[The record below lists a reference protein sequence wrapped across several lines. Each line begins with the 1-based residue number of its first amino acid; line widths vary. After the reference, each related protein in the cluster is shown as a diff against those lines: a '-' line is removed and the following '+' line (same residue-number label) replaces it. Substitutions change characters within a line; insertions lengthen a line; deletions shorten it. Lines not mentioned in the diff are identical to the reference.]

1 MKQKIELLAPGG
13 DLDSIKAAILAGA
26 NAIYCGLD
34 RFNAR
39 NRAENISLD
48 NLKGVL
54 RIAHEY
60 NCEVFVTLNIIIVE
74 SEIPALIGLLNKL
87 VNTSIDGIII
97 QDLGLFYILNKHFKN
112 LKIHA
117 STQLTTHNSGQ
128 IKFLSH
134 LNTERVNL
142 SRELNIHEIKKITA
156 FACQNNVK
164 TEVFVHGS
172 YCISFSGICYMSSFI
187 SGNSGNRGRCSQP
200 CRDRYET
207 TAAEKNYPLN
217 LKDNS
222 AYFDLKELAEAG
234 ISSLKIE
241 GRIKKF
247 DYVFT
252 IVDAWRKQLNNY
264 YSNNKLIDN
273 NETLYKVFNRDFSN
287 GFLKE
292 DINKNMF
299 IDDPRDHSI
308 KHLSEINDF
317 SDEEEKENAEL
328 KLYDEKDE
336 IKILVAEK
344 IKTLSFEKIPLTIY
358 VTGRYGEKLC
368 VFVKSENSS
377 FQVVSDI
384 ILGNNGKQEL
394 NEDVLLKRLKAI
406 NDTDYFIENL
416 NLSNLSSGVFLPFG
430 EITSIKNRIL
440 FILNG
445 KKDIVDPIEIPDL
458 EKSIS
463 SVIDTELSVLISSE
477 SDIDL
482 INETS
487 VKIYFQLPNSF
498 KNGISNFVKIFQENK
513 NLIPWFPS
521 VLIGKDYDD
530 AVKFLLQ
537 IKPNHIVTNNTG
549 IAFEAFEN
557 RISWIAGPYLNIVNS
572 YSLKTLKENF
582 NCSGAFISNEL
593 SRQQIKAIKRP
604 DNFKLYYSIYHPIVL
619 MTSRQCLF
627 HQIDGCAKNKIDGFC
642 LQNCEK
648 TSSITNLKKQSFII
662 EKSKGNY
669 NNVFNEVNFLNTEI
683 VSDLV
688 NCFSGFLIDLRKIE
702 TLTKINTDKANLI
715 NLFEKFVNGSKY
727 VHAEIKTLI
736 SPSTNSQYHKGI

>member
-26 NAIYCGLD
+26 DAIYCGLD

-54 RIAHEY
+54 RIAHEQ

-87 VNTSIDGIII
+87 VNTTIDGIII
-97 QDLGLFYILNKHFKN
+97 QDLGLFHILNKYFKN

-134 LNTERVNL
+134 LNAERVNL
-142 SRELNIHEIKKITA
+142 SRELNIHEISNLTVSARQNKI
-156 FACQNNVK
+156 Q

-172 YCISFSGICYMSSFI
+172 YCISFSGICYISSVI

-207 TAAEKNYPLN
+207 TAANKNFPLN

-234 ISSLKIE
+234 VSSLKIE

-252 IVDAWRKQLNNY
+252 VVDAWRKQLNNY
-264 YSNNKLIDN
+264 YSNIKLIDDK
-273 NETLYKVFNRDFSN
+273 EVLYKVFNRDFSN

-317 SDEEEKENAEL
+317 SNDDEKENAEL
-328 KLYDEKDE
+328 KLYNEKDE
-336 IKILVAEK
+336 IKNSVSEK
-344 IKTLSFEKIPLTIY
+344 LKTFSFAKIPLTIS
-358 VTGRYGEKLC
+358 VTGESGEQLC
-368 VFVKSENSS
+368 VFVKSPGSS
-377 FQVVSDI
+377 FQVLSDI
-384 ILGNNGKQEL
+384 ILRNNGKQEL
-394 NEDVLLKRLKAI
+394 NEEVLLKRLKSI
-406 NDTDYFIENL
+406 NDTDYFIENMDL
-416 NLSNLSSGVFLPFG
+416 TKLPSGVFLPFG
-430 EITSIKNRIL
+430 EITSIKNKIV

-445 KKDIVDPIEIPDL
+445 KKDIVDPIELPVI
-458 EKSIS
+458 EKSFPSQIN
-463 SVIDTELSVLISSE
+463 TELSVLISSV
-477 SDIDL
+477 SDINLCDQ
-482 INETS
+482 TS
-487 VKIYFQLPNSF
+487 AKIYFQLPNSF
-498 KNGISNFVKIFQENK
+498 KNRIADFVKIFQENK
-513 NLIPWFPS
+513 KLTPWFPA
-521 VLIGKDYDD
+521 VLIEEDFDE
-530 AVKFLLQ
+530 AVKFLQQL
-537 IKPNHIVTNNTG
+537 KLNHIVTNNTG
-549 IAFEAFEN
+549 IAFEAFEQG
-557 RISWIAGPYLNIVNS
+557 ISWIAGPFLNLVNS
-572 YSLKTLKENF
+572 YSLKTLKEKF

-593 SRQQIKAIKRP
+593 SKQQIKAIKQP
-604 DNFKLYYSIYHPIVL
+604 NDFKLYYSIYHPIVL

-627 HQIDGCAKNKIDGFC
+627 HQVDGCEKSKINGLC

-648 TSSITNLKKQSFII
+648 SSSITNLKKQSFFI

-669 NNVFNEVNFLNTEI
+669 NNVFNEINFLNTEI
-683 VSDLV
+683 VSDLP
-688 NCFSGFLIDLRKIE
+688 NFFSGFMIDLR
-702 TLTKINTDKANLI
+702 N
-715 NLFEKFVNGSKY
+715 
-727 VHAEIKTLI
+727 IKTQTKLNADKIKMIKTFESFIKGNKNAKDELDALI
-736 SPSTNSQYHKGI
+736 SSSTNYQYHKGI